1 MKSFFL
7 AVALGAFLLAA
18 VSARAWENEGNR
30 LAGVNSYTVF
40 PAGLDNDD
48 GKIGVTGVNAGG
60 VLPIEVAAGQF
71 LSVGASWQGLFV
83 DYSELAFSWVGP
95 DGKTYTEK
103 DLPHSLHSVSLLL
116 GYDLELGKGFSLGA
130 LFTPALQS
138 DFEDLS
144 SKDIYYLGGVLGS
157 WEISESFTLSAG
169 VYYSDSFGQ
178 PEILPGLGA
187 DWDMGDG
194 WRLSAFIP
202 EFARLSWEISAPV
215 TLGLQGRVVGHEY
228 RMTSTQPWDDTVLKY
243 SQILAGPY
251 LNLELAEH
259 LFLGLEAGLAFSRIY
274 EIREKDGSGKLDDG
288 DLKDQAYLGG
298 ALYLSY

>member
-1 MKSFFL
+1 MKGVCF
-7 AVALGAFLLAA
+7 AAALGLFLLVA
-18 VSARAWENEGNR
+18 VPGRAWENEGTR
-30 LAGVNSYTVF
+30 LGGINSYTVF
-40 PAGLDNDD
+40 PAGIENED

-60 VLPIEVAAGQF
+60 IIPFGIAEGQN
-71 LSVGASWQGLFV
+71 LAVGASWQGLFV
-83 DYSELAFSWVGP
+83 DYSELAFSWIGP

-116 GYDLELGKGFSLGA
+116 GYDLELGSGFTLGLA
-130 LFTPALQS
+130 FTPALQS

-144 SKDIYYLGGVLGS
+144 SKDIYYLGGVVGSWKISDSFTLAAGLYYADSFGEPELLPGVGVGWDLGKGWRLDAFIPQFANLE
-157 WEISESFTLSAG
+157 WEISEL
-169 VYYSDSFGQ
+169 
-178 PEILPGLGA
+178 I
-187 DWDMGDG
+187 
-194 WRLSAFIP
+194 
-202 EFARLSWEISAPV
+202 

-251 LNLELAEH
+251 LNLKLAEH
-259 LFLGLEAGLAFSRIY
+259 LFLGLETGLAFSRIF